1 MPAKPIPAPRRASRP
16 ASPSPAARAA
26 PGLHDFV
33 YLASQSPRR
42 AQLLAQLGVAHRP
55 LLAAEDEDA
64 EALEAERAGESPRD
78 YVQRVT
84 RHKLEA
90 ARARLARRGLAAM
103 PILVADT
110 TVALGR
116 RILGKPR
123 DEAHAAELLRAL
135 SGRLHH
141 VYTAVAVW
149 DGRRS
154 HVALSDNRVRFA
166 PLGDAFID
174 AYVAS
179 REPFGKAGAY
189 AIQGRMGGWIETI
202 QGSYTGIRGV
212 PLVETRAL
220 LEKARVRFD
229 P

>member
-1 MPAKPIPAPRRASRP
+1 MPDTPASTPRRASK
-16 ASPSPAARAA
+16 PAA
-26 PGLHDFV
+26 HDFV

-55 LLAAEDEDA
+55 LLADDGEDA
-64 EALEAERAGESPRD
+64 EGLEAERAGEAPRD

-84 RHKLEA
+84 RHKLDA
-90 ARARLARRGLAAM
+90 ARERLRRRGLAPM
-103 PILVADT
+103 PILAADT

-154 HVALSDNRVRFA
+154 HLALSDNRVRFA
-166 PLGDAFID
+166 PLSEAFIA

-189 AIQGRMGGWIETI
+189 AIQGRMAGWIEAI
-202 QGSYTGIRGV
+202 RGSYTGIMGL
-212 PLVETRAL
+212 PLFETRAL